1 MVSSIS
7 SKNECIINRSTKKI
21 AVKTGV
27 RNIQTART
35 AIKIENY
42 IKKSKGDEYLIFAFS
57 GQLSTPMSVTYNATL
72 ELTDV
77 MIELFRIKRYY
88 NNFTHLKYDFFFF
101 LIFRK
106 LLLT

>member
-1 MVSSIS
+1 M
-7 SKNECIINRSTKKI
+7 
-21 AVKTGV
+21 KTEV

-42 IKKSKGDEYLIFAFS
+42 LRSKKSKGDDKSYFCFYFAFS

-77 MIELFRIKRYY
+77 MVELFRIKRYY
-88 NNFTHLKYDFFFF
+88 NNFTHLKYDIFFHF
-101 LIFRK
+101 
-106 LLLT
+106 